1 MLDDPLFAQ
10 LQDTIAQYNKQYDMD
25 KLEKAYLL
33 AKRAHGDQKRK
44 NGDPYIVHPVKA
56 AIILV
61 ELGMDTDSI
70 AAALLHDVV
79 EDTGV
84 TLAEVER
91 AFGAEVASL
100 VEMLTDPSCPDDG
113 NRERRKAIDREHTAQ
128 ASREAKTIKLA
139 DLLDNTKTILERDP
153 DFARVYMAEK
163 ELLLDSL
170 KEGDP
175 TLWKRAREQVDR
187 YKDAL

>member
-1 MLDDPLFAQ
+1 MQRSDGTLEELARLFA
-10 LQDTIAQYNKQYDMD
+10 
-25 KLEKAYLL
+25 EKC
-33 AKRAHGDQKRK
+33 HGRIDQRRK
-44 NGDPYIVHPVKA
+44 YTGEPYIVHPA
-56 AIILV
+56 AVV
-61 ELGMDTDSI
+61 ETVRSVPHTEAMLC
-70 AAALLHDVV
+70 AAWLHDVV